1 MQSTK
6 FRSNHPHRRETDD
19 KSIDTFEW
27 YLVHKKGFYGTNYI
41 HTMKKIIFLLI
52 CCCVSF
58 NVNAQWYK
66 KYLSGDESKRIPSEW
81 SFIYDA
87 GDKSIVLSESGM
99 LMIVLNER
107 QFFLTKNDGAVPVSV
122 EMLKNGALIKNGNFA
137 FAILTD

>member
-1 MQSTK
+1 
-6 FRSNHPHRRETDD
+6 
-19 KSIDTFEW
+19 
-27 YLVHKKGFYGTNYI
+27 
-41 HTMKKIIFLLI
+41 MKKIIFLLI

-137 FAILTD
+137 FAILTDCTFLI

>member
-1 MQSTK
+1 
-6 FRSNHPHRRETDD
+6 
-19 KSIDTFEW
+19 
-27 YLVHKKGFYGTNYI
+27 
-41 HTMKKIIFLLI
+41 MKKIIFLLI

-137 FAILTD
+137 FAILTDKHACGSEGFKEYLDSIRNGAIIRIAAPIYNDFDFDVTTT